1 MSSSWGWLVPCCA
14 SVRDSDNNSDK
25 NNRDRS
31 SYAAPPP
38 PADPANAP
46 APATLATSA
55 ATTDRRRSAFPPV
68 RPQSSFLQHR
78 YSVAHLSDA
87 DLSDANTKVVISTQ
101 PTAGSAPIS
110 LLASSTKG
118 SNRTTLVLTASGPG
132 TPLGLRPASSCA
144 FDSVLDLDITIAEP
158 SSLRVSDESTL
169 VDGPTT
175 PEKPSRRSSTTTPD
189 DPNPAAGQ
197 RPRRK
202 SFFDAFQALR
212 PKSAHL
218 SSWIHQVR
226 QTPASSTTPTPSST
240 APKRRTLFG
249 RVTSAAPWQLL
260 FLPALTSSSTSIPS
274 SSYLDEDELPSKPS
288 STPTMTPPPQAA
300 HVQHDLLSVDV
311 NFVRPYAYDDMSLS
325 AQASPADTTVTL
337 VNAPWVSSR
346 PAGRGDVP
354 LPQPLPALPRTASKR
369 FETVDVATP
378 LLLAAEPKPRARS
391 ASASEAV
398 PIKMRRPSGTP
409 RKLMNFFGE
418 TPPGDVPLAAIT
430 ASGLPAML
438 NARLPL
444 CYFLAALLDEYASE
458 NLFFVLEVERY
469 EASPFPDPHAHLRAA
484 FAVFETYLGRGSQL
498 EVNVAG
504 RARQT
509 VLTDITRLAA
519 AGRTGHGDA
528 AGLRHVFAPAKT
540 AVLALLDASYTK
552 FARSPRFEQMHR
564 DLGDEETYSADA
576 RTAALAVLAEYLK
589 RNGVLEEASVEPAR
603 HAGAATGGA
612 ADFLVTEGDPAAR
625 RALLRRMV
633 QGFCITMLGVDIVKY
648 VTQGGDASGKR

>member
-1 MSSSWGWLVPCCA
+1 MPRHHHRPTPWQTP
-14 SVRDSDNNSDK
+14 R
-25 NNRDRS
+25 
-31 SYAAPPP
+31 P
-38 PADPANAP
+38 
-46 APATLATSA
+46 
-55 ATTDRRRSAFPPV
+55 RRH
-68 RPQSSFLQHR
+68 RPHR
-78 YSVAHLSDA
+78 YSIAHLSDA
-87 DLSDANTKVVISTQ
+87 DLSDANTKVVISAQ

-110 LLASSTKG
+110 LLAASTKG
-118 SNRTTLVLTASGPG
+118 SDRTTVVLTASGPG
-132 TPLGLRPASSCA
+132 TPLGLLPASSCA

-158 SSLRVSDESTL
+158 SPFRGSDESTL

-175 PEKPSRRSSTTTPD
+175 PEKPLRRSSTTAPD
-189 DPNPAAGQ
+189 DSNLAAGQ

-202 SFFDAFQALR
+202 SFIDAFQALR

-226 QTPASSTTPTPSST
+226 QTPASSTTSTPSST

-260 FLPALTSSSTSIPS
+260 FLPAFTSSSTSIPS

-288 STPTMTPPPQAA
+288 STPTMAPPPQAA
-300 HVQHDLLSVDV
+300 HAQLDVLSVDV

-325 AQASPADTTVTL
+325 AQASPADTTVSL

-346 PAGRGDVP
+346 PAGRADVP

-398 PIKMRRPSGTP
+398 PAKMRRPSGTP

-418 TPPGDVPLAAIT
+418 TPPGDVPLATIT

-444 CYFLAALLDEYASE
+444 CYFLAALLEDYASE

-469 EASPFPDPHAHLRAA
+469 EASPFSDPHAHLRAA

-509 VLTDITRLAA
+509 VLTEITRLAA
-519 AGRTGHGDA
+519 AGRTGHHGDA
-528 AGLRHVFAPAKT
+528 AGLRNVFAPAKT

-564 DLGDEETYSADA
+564 DLGDAETYSAEA
-576 RTAALAVLAEYLK
+576 RKAALAVLAEYLK
-589 RNGVLEEASVEPAR
+589 RNGVLEEASVEPAQ
-603 HAGAATGGA
+603 HAGATAGG
-612 ADFLVTEGDPAAR
+612 ADFL
-625 RALLRRMV
+625 
-633 QGFCITMLGVDIVKY
+633 
-648 VTQGGDASGKR
+648 GGDRAGKR

>member
-1 MSSSWGWLVPCCA
+1 MRDNSSS
-14 SVRDSDNNSDK
+14 SDK
-25 NNRDRS
+25 NSHDRS
-31 SYAAPPP
+31 SHAAPSPS
-38 PADPANAP
+38 ADPVAAP

-55 ATTDRRRSAFPPV
+55 AAADRRRSVFPPV

-101 PTAGSAPIS
+101 PTAGSVPIS
-110 LLASSTKG
+110 LLAASTKG
-118 SNRTTLVLTASGPG
+118 SNRTTVVLTASGPG
-132 TPLGLRPASSCA
+132 TPLGLLPASSFA
-144 FDSVLDLDITIAEP
+144 FDSVLDLDITVAEP
-158 SSLRVSDESTL
+158 SSFRGSDESTL
-169 VDGPTT
+169 VDGPST
-175 PEKPSRRSSTTTPD
+175 PEKPLRRSSTTAPD
-189 DPNPAAGQ
+189 DSSPAAGE

-202 SFFDAFQALR
+202 SFIDAFQALR

-226 QTPASSTTPTPSST
+226 QTPASSTTSSTPSSA

-274 SSYLDEDELPSKPS
+274 SSYLDEDELPAKPS
-288 STPTMTPPPQAA
+288 STPTMAPPPQAA
-300 HVQHDLLSVDV
+300 HALHDVLSVDV

-325 AQASPADTTVTL
+325 AQASPADTTVSL

-346 PAGRGDVP
+346 PAGRADVP
-354 LPQPLPALPRTASKR
+354 LPQPLPVLPRTASKR

-398 PIKMRRPSGTP
+398 PAKMRRPSGTP
-409 RKLMNFFGE
+409 RKIMNFFGE
-418 TPPGDVPLAAIT
+418 TPPGDVPLAAIA

-509 VLTDITRLAA
+509 VLTDITRFAA

-528 AGLRHVFAPAKT
+528 AGLRNVFAPAKT

-564 DLGDEETYSADA
+564 DLGDAETYSADA
-576 RTAALAVLAEYLK
+576 RKAALAVLAEYLK

-603 HAGAATGGA
+603 HGGAATGGA

-633 QGFCITMLGVDIVKY
+633 QGFCITMLDVDIVKY